1 MLNDILW
8 DKSHC
13 DGIAL
18 KPFLQVVSLIS
29 KLKVCLQRVYMRVC
43 QPYLHSGCECCYT
56 GIIRDFP
63 LYLEPKK
70 DFKNCNIYLIM
81 L

>member
-18 KPFLQVVSLIS
+18 KPFLQVVSLVS
-29 KLKVCLQRVYMRVC
+29 KLKVCLQRV
-43 QPYLHSGCECCYT
+43 S
-56 GIIRDFP
+56 
-63 LYLEPKK
+63 
-70 DFKNCNIYLIM
+70 NIGGM
-81 L
+81 

>member
-29 KLKVCLQRVYMRVC
+29 KLKVCLQRVYNIGVC
-43 QPYLHSGCECCYT
+43 QPYLCFGE
-56 GIIRDFP
+56 
-63 LYLEPKK
+63 KVV
-70 DFKNCNIYLIM
+70 
-81 L
+81 